1 MHECMIREAYGEQRE
16 LEMRSVSSL
25 LIRTCEAPRVC
36 LYVFWE
42 FIELVKIFLQFQ
54 KMCGK
59 INKLQTFYF
68 ILFCILILDY
78 LGRGGFA

>member
-25 LIRTCEAPRVC
+25 LIRTCEASRVC

-42 FIELVKIFLQFQ
+42 FIELVKIF
-54 KMCGK
+54 
-59 INKLQTFYF
+59 
-68 ILFCILILDY
+68 
-78 LGRGGFA
+78 FAVSENVW